1 MLSRKASSKWL
12 GWDRGSPNKWETIGA
27 PAEVVPQE
35 LGKLSRA
42 FHVVSVRRFII
53 FRHFYLKVNHANI
66 CKPQRVSEEKN
77 FFILGWK
84 MG

>member
-1 MLSRKASSKWL
+1 LVGIEALPINGKPL
-12 GWDRGSPNKWETIGA
+12 V

-35 LGKLSRA
+35 LGKLSWA

-53 FRHFYLKVNHANI
+53 FRHVYLKVNHANI